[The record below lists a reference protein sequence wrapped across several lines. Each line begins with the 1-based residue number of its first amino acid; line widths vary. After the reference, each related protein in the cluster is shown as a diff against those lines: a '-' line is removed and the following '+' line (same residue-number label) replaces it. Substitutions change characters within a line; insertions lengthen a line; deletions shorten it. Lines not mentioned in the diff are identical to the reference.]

1 MVYDLAKIDL
11 RELNSP
17 AARAGEALAR
27 FDERI
32 ARSSIRDGFL
42 ERQNFADAIASLWV
56 DGELV
61 HLEDLVL
68 HDARLDIRTPTH
80 ELTIAHSI
88 LRTRRLIS
96 GRPPEWAL
104 SATGLA
110 RLRGKGAGDAPELP
124 RTGLARP
131 AGAADDSFALDE
143 DGTPHDDFAEID
155 AVLARSTAVL
165 NGSFVPRSAGER
177 DPLVYDV
184 DWDEDER
191 LEQWRMVINETDGL
205 SPVLRS
211 AILLDA
217 WNAIEVLQ
225 HRTELGRQLVASLMR
240 RDGTTPAHL
249 PALNVGLRSVR
260 REQRHAASRMTRL
273 MAMVEAFTA
282 AAELGM
288 KEHDRILLARQ
299 QLDRQASKKRANSN
313 LSRLVDLVVA
323 RPVVSANLIAKDL
336 QVTPQGARHLA
347 AQLPLREMTGRGRFR
362 AWGLL

>member
-1 MVYDLAKIDL
+1 MTYDFENMDM
-11 RELNSP
+11 RELNAP

-27 FDERI
+27 LDERI
-32 ARSSIRDGFL
+32 ARSPIRDGFL

-61 HLEDLVL
+61 HLEDIVL

-88 LRTRRLIS
+88 LRARRQIFAH
-96 GRPPEWAL
+96 PPKWAL
-104 SATGLA
+104 SDAGLA
-110 RLRGKGAGDAPELP
+110 RLRGRGVLGDGSVPTPPGWAPP
-124 RTGLARP
+124 AR
-131 AGAADDSFALDE
+131 GGDGDFALGD
-143 DGTPHDDFAEID
+143 DTHDDDFAEID

-165 NGSFVPRSAGER
+165 NGSVIPRQPDER
-177 DPLVYDV
+177 DPLVYDG

-191 LEQWRMVINETDGL
+191 LEQWRTVFGETEGL
-205 SPVLRS
+205 SPVLRG

-217 WNAIEVLQ
+217 WDSIEVLQ
-225 HRTELGRQLVASLMR
+225 HRTELGRQLVASLLR

-249 PALNVGLRSVR
+249 PGLNVGLRSVR
-260 REQRHAASRMTRL
+260 REQRHSRNRMTRL
-273 MAMVEAFTA
+273 LALLEAFAA

-288 KEHDRILLARQ
+288 KEHDRVLLARQ
-299 QLDRQASKKRANSN
+299 QLERQASAKRTNSN

-323 RPVVSANLIAKDL
+323 RPVVSANLIAKEL
-336 QVTPQGARHLA
+336 GVTPQGARHLA

-362 AWGLL
+362 AWGMA

>member
-1 MVYDLAKIDL
+1 MGYDWGEINL
-11 RELNSP
+11 RELNTP

-27 FDERI
+27 LDERI
-32 ARSSIRDGFL
+32 ARSPIRDGFL

-88 LRTRRLIS
+88 LRARRQIFAH
-96 GRPPEWAL
+96 PPDWAL
-104 SATGLA
+104 SAAGIA
-110 RLRGKGAGDAPELP
+110 RLRGRGGVSDNADLP
-124 RTGLARP
+124 RP
-131 AGAADDSFALDE
+131 ANSDK
-143 DGTPHDDFAEID
+143 DGFMPDGGIDDFAEID

-165 NGSFVPRSAGER
+165 NGSFVPRSPDER

-184 DWDEDER
+184 DWNEDER
-191 LEQWRMVINETDGL
+191 LEQWRAVLNGTEGL
-205 SPVLRS
+205 APVLRA

-225 HRTELGRQLVASLMR
+225 HRAELGRQLAASLLR
-240 RDGTTPAHL
+240 RAGTTSAHL

-260 REQRHAASRMTRL
+260 WEQRHARSRMTRL
-273 MAMVEAFTA
+273 MALLEAFIATA
-282 AAELGM
+282 DLGM

-299 QLDRQASKKRANSN
+299 QLDRQTSAKRTNSN

-323 RPVVSANLIAKDL
+323 RPVVSATMIAKEL
-336 QVTPQGARHLA
+336 EVTPQGARYLA
-347 AQLPLREMTGRGRFR
+347 AQLRLREMTGRGRFR

>member
-1 MVYDLAKIDL
+1 MRYDIDTINL
-11 RELNSP
+11 RALILP

-27 FDERI
+27 LDERI
-32 ARSSIRDGFL
+32 ARSPIRDGFL
-42 ERQNFADAIASLWV
+42 ERQNFAEAIASLWV

-61 HLEDLVL
+61 HLEDIVL

-88 LRTRRLIS
+88 LRARRQIVSHL
-96 GRPPEWAL
+96 PEWAL
-104 SATGLA
+104 SAAGVA
-110 RLRGKGAGDAPELP
+110 RLRGRGGVDDKPDPPRHGSLHPVSGGDDD
-124 RTGLARP
+124 
-131 AGAADDSFALDE
+131 AAQDS
-143 DGTPHDDFAEID
+143 GNDFAEID

-165 NGSFVPRSAGER
+165 DGSAIARRPDER
-177 DPLVYDV
+177 DPLVYDI

-191 LEQWRMVINETDGL
+191 FEQWRLILNQTDDL
-205 SPVLRS
+205 SPVLRG

-225 HRTELGRQLVASLMR
+225 HRAELGRQLVASLLR
-240 RDGTTPAHL
+240 RDGTTPTHL

-260 REQRHAASRMTRL
+260 REERHAKSRMTRL
-273 MAMVEAFTA
+273 MASLEAFTA

-299 QLDRQASKKRANSN
+299 QLSRQASAKRTNSN

-323 RPVVSANLIAKDL
+323 RPVVSATLIAKEL
-336 QVTPQGARHLA
+336 GVTPQGARHLA
-347 AQLPLREMTGRGRFR
+347 AQLPLREMTGRGKFR
-362 AWGLL
+362 AWGML

>member
-1 MVYDLAKIDL
+1 MIYDVAKIDL

-27 FDERI
+27 LDERI
-32 ARSSIRDGFL
+32 SRSPIRDGFI

-88 LRTRRLIS
+88 LRARRQIS
-96 GRPPEWAL
+96 GHPPEWAL
-104 SATGLA
+104 SAVGLS
-110 RLRGKGAGDAPELP
+110 RLRGRGVGDEPDP
-124 RTGLARP
+124 ARP
-131 AGAADDSFALDE
+131 GQGRPSAEVDGHFPSDD
-143 DGTPHDDFAEID
+143 GVDDFAEID

-165 NGSFVPRSAGER
+165 NGSLAPRLPDER
-177 DPLVYDV
+177 DPLVYDA

-191 LEQWRMVINETDGL
+191 LEQWRMVVEGTCSL
-205 SPVLRS
+205 SPVLRG

-225 HRTELGRQLVASLMR
+225 HRTELGRQLVASLLR
-240 RDGTTPAHL
+240 RDGTTPSHL
-249 PALNVGLRSVR
+249 PAFNVGLRSIR
-260 REQRHAASRMTRL
+260 REQRHAKSRMARL
-273 MAMVEAFTA
+273 LALLEAFTA

-299 QLDRQASKKRANSN
+299 QLDRQASAKRTNSN

-323 RPVVSANLIAKDL
+323 RPVVSANLVAKEL
-336 QVTPQGARHLA
+336 GVSPQGARLLA

-362 AWGLL
+362 AWGIL

>member
-1 MVYDLAKIDL
+1 MVYDVANIDL

-27 FDERI
+27 LDERI
-32 ARSSIRDGFL
+32 ARSPIRDGFL

-88 LRTRRLIS
+88 LRTRRQIF
-96 GRPPEWAL
+96 GHPPGWAL
-104 SATGLA
+104 SAAGLS
-110 RLRGKGAGDAPELP
+110 RLRGRGVGDDRDPARP
-124 RTGLARP
+124 GLAP
-131 AGAADDSFALDE
+131 AVRENDDGFARDDDI
-143 DGTPHDDFAEID
+143 DGDDYAEID

-165 NGSFVPRSAGER
+165 DGSLIPRSPDER
-177 DPLVYDV
+177 DPLIYDV

-191 LEQWRMVINETDGL
+191 LEQWRGVLNDTDGL
-205 SPVLRS
+205 SPVLRG

-217 WNAIEVLQ
+217 WNAIEVVQ
-225 HRTELGRQLVASLMR
+225 HRNELGRQLVASLLR
-240 RDGTTPAHL
+240 RDGTAPGHL

-260 REQRHAASRMTRL
+260 REQRHAGSRITRL
-273 MAMVEAFTA
+273 LAMLEAFTA

-299 QLDRQASKKRANSN
+299 QLDRQASRKRTNSN

-323 RPVVSANLIAKDL
+323 RPVVSANLIAKEL
-336 QVTPQGARHLA
+336 GVSPQGARHLA

-362 AWGLL
+362 AWGIL

>member
-1 MVYDLAKIDL
+1 MVYDIGKIDL
-11 RELNSP
+11 RALILP

-27 FDERI
+27 LDERV
-32 ARSSIRDGFL
+32 ARSPIRDGFL

-88 LRTRRLIS
+88 LRARRQIFAHP
-96 GRPPEWAL
+96 REWAL
-104 SATGLA
+104 SAAGVA
-110 RLRGKGAGDAPELP
+110 RLRGRGVGDEPGLP
-124 RTGLARP
+124 CSNLPLSA
-131 AGAADDSFALDE
+131 DE
-143 DGTPHDDFAEID
+143 DDDDLAFGDRDHDDDFAEID

-165 NGSFVPRSAGER
+165 DGSAVARPAGDR
-177 DPLVYDV
+177 DPLVYDA

-191 LEQWRMVINETDGL
+191 LEQWRVVLGETDGL
-205 SPVLRS
+205 SPVLRAS
-211 AILLDA
+211 ILLDA

-225 HRTELGRQLVASLMR
+225 HRAELGRQLVASLLR

-249 PALNVGLRSVR
+249 PALNIGLRSVR
-260 REQRHAASRMTRL
+260 RERRHAGSQMTRI
-273 MAMVEAFTA
+273 MAMLEAFSA

-299 QLDRQASKKRANSN
+299 QLERQTSARSVNSK

-323 RPVVSANLIAKDL
+323 RPVVSATMIAQEL
-336 QVTPQGARHLA
+336 NVTPQGARHLA

-362 AWGLL
+362 AWGVL

>member
-1 MVYDLAKIDL
+1 MGYDIATIDL

-27 FDERI
+27 LDERI
-32 ARSSIRDGFL
+32 ARSPIRDGFL

-61 HLEDLVL
+61 HLEDIVL

-88 LRTRRLIS
+88 LRARRQIFAH
-96 GRPPEWAL
+96 PPDWAL
-104 SATGLA
+104 SAAGIA
-110 RLRGKGAGDAPELP
+110 RLRGRGAPSDHPVPAQSGLTRPVGADDG
-124 RTGLARP
+124 GLALD
-131 AGAADDSFALDE
+131 DDSH
-143 DGTPHDDFAEID
+143 GDDFAEID

-165 NGSFVPRSAGER
+165 NGSTIPRPADAR
-177 DPLVYDV
+177 DPLVYDA

-191 LEQWRMVINETDGL
+191 LGQWRVGLNETDGL
-205 SPVLRS
+205 SPVLRG

-217 WNAIEVLQ
+217 WSAIEVLQ
-225 HRTELGRQLVASLMR
+225 HRTELGRQLVASLLR
-240 RDGTTPAHL
+240 RDGTTPSHL

-260 REQRHAASRMTRL
+260 REQRHSRSRMTRL
-273 MAMVEAFTA
+273 LALLEAFAA

-299 QLDRQASKKRANSN
+299 QLDRQASAKRTNSN

-323 RPVVSANLIAKDL
+323 RPVVSANLIAKEL
-336 QVTPQGARHLA
+336 GVTPQGARHLA

-362 AWGLL
+362 AWGVV